1 MDETK
6 VSVSRRGFLVNLGKL
21 AATAAASATAIGFVA
36 TKTETP
42 AAAAPAESH
51 DCSILGAPVRKLD
64 LDALDKQGYDSFK
77 RGLY

>member
-21 AATAAASATAIGFVA
+21 AAGTAAGATALSFVA
-36 TKTETP
+36 TKGE
-42 AAAAPAESH
+42 AANSAAPSEEH
-51 DCSILGAPVRKLD
+51 NCLILGAPIRKLD
-64 LDALDKQGYDSFK
+64 LDAVEKAGYDAFK